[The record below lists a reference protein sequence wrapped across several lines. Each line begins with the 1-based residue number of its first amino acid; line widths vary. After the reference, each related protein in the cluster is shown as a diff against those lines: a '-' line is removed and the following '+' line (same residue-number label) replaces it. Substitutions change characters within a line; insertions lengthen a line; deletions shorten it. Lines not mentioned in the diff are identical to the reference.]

1 MSLVVSSL
9 SYERAPLE
17 IRERF
22 ACSTE
27 RQMLLLQW
35 LKQQNGVNGAV
46 LLFTC
51 NRTELY
57 LTGEAGTPCSLLCRG
72 LGIDNGGSADLFL
85 TLTGEDAARHLMEVT
100 CGLHSQ
106 IRGEDQILSQV
117 RKAMDFARE
126 QGTLDSELA
135 TLFRLSVTV
144 GKQVRTQIPVSHAAP
159 SVGLRTVEILNQSL
173 SGLSGKKVLVIGNG
187 QMGRLAAELL
197 QQASAEVTITLRSY
211 RHRETVVPAGCSTV
225 PYEDRMSL
233 LGELDAIV
241 SATTS
246 PHYTI
251 QKTQLDGLTHHL
263 ILVDLAVP
271 RDVDPAC
278 EELDTVTC
286 FSMDSLGTESVDSDL
301 QVKAEELIDA
311 QMDEFHRWKL
321 HQSLPETPFRF
332 PLFIDLTE
340 KQVVL
345 FGGGKI
351 AARRIGTLRLFG
363 CNLIVIAPDLQA
375 QPGTY
380 TWIQRNYQSGDLDG
394 AYLAIAATDSRS
406 VNHQI
411 AEDAKVLGIPVSVAD
426 CEAESTFYFP
436 AICTGEKVIAG
447 VVSHGKD
454 HHATA
459 RAAKEIRKVLE
470 ELS

>member
-17 IRERF
+17 IREQF

-27 RQMLLLQW
+27 RQTELLQW
-35 LKQQNGVNGAV
+35 LKRQEGVNGAV

-57 LTGEAGTPCSLLCRG
+57 LSGEAGTPCRLLCQG
-72 LGIDNGGSADLFL
+72 LGIDAGSSSDLFI
-85 TLTGEDAARHLMEVT
+85 TMTGDDAARHLMEVT
-100 CGLHSQ
+100 CGLRSQ

-126 QGTLDSELA
+126 QGTLDGELA

-159 SVGLRTVEILNQSL
+159 SVGLRTVEILNESL
-173 SGLSGKKVLVIGNG
+173 SGLSGKKILVIGNG

-197 QQASAEVTITLRSY
+197 QKSGAAVTITLRHY
-211 RHRETVVPAGCSTV
+211 RHRETVVPSGCSTV
-225 PYEDRMSL
+225 PYEDRMDL

-246 PHYTI
+246 PHYTV
-251 QKTQLDGLTHHL
+251 QKAQLEGLTHRL

-271 RDVDPAC
+271 RDVEPSC
-278 EELDTVTC
+278 EALEGVTC
-286 FSMDSLGTESVDSDL
+286 FCMDSLGAELADSAL
-301 QVKAEELIDA
+301 QTKAEPLIDA
-311 QMDEFHRWKL
+311 QMDEFRRWRQ
-321 HQSLPETPFRF
+321 HQAPPETPFRF
-332 PLFIDLTE
+332 PLFIDLTG
-340 KQVVL
+340 KRVVL
-345 FGGGKI
+345 VGGGKI

-363 CNLIVIAPDLQA
+363 SNLIVIAPELQA
-375 QPGTY
+375 QPGAY
-380 TWIQRNYQSGDLDG
+380 TLIPRNYQSGDLEG
-394 AYLAIAATDSRS
+394 AFLAIAATDSRT

-411 AEDAKVLGIPVSVAD
+411 AEDAKTLGIPVSVAD